1 MLAISQLEAGYGH
14 AKVVQGVS
22 FELAAGQISAVLGP
36 NGAGK
41 TTTLRAISGAVERF
55 GGEVRLDGERLPAR
69 PAAVAASGVAHV
81 PQGRLVFADLTV
93 VENLL
98 TGTMHLPRGD
108 AAAEVERVLALLP
121 ALRRLAGRRAGLLSG
136 GEQQMLSIG
145 RALVSRPKVLMIDE
159 LSLGLAPKVIA
170 GFGPIL
176 EQLAGSGMAILMV
189 EQYVTFARQVASRL
203 ILMTKGRVVLD
214 GATSDVDEESL
225 LRASYLGAAA

>member
-1 MLAISQLEAGYGH
+1 MLAISDLRAGYGH
-14 AKVVQGVS
+14 LEVVQGVS
-22 FELAAGQISAVLGP
+22 FELQPGQITAVLGP

-41 TTTLRAISGAVERF
+41 TTTLRAISGAIERF
-55 GGEVRLDGERLPAR
+55 GGEVRLDGDLLPSR
-69 PAAVAASGVAHV
+69 PAAVAASGIAHV

-98 TGTMHLPRGD
+98 SGTLHLPRGE
-108 AAAEVERVLALLP
+108 AAAEVERVLTVLP
-121 ALRRLAGRRAGLLSG
+121 ALRPLARRRAALLSG
-136 GEQQMLSIG
+136 GEQQMVSIG
-145 RALVSRPKVLMIDE
+145 RALVSRPRVLMIDE

-176 EQLAGSGMAILMV
+176 EELAAGGMAILMV
-189 EQYVTFARQVASRL
+189 EQYVSFARRVASRL

-214 GATSDVDEESL
+214 GAALDLDEESL